1 MHICQQYFSARSI
14 LWWTGKYIVPFI
26 SSVPLLTYRHASL
39 FLEISF
45 YSLIP
50 TIFDVLIYLAALR
63 KIAADITLQSGKN
76 VKWIVLYLLE
86 RRYVWLINQTSSE
99 TFSSSI
105 LSLPLIKTTIL
116 LCIYQDICSR
126 YLLKSSSSRRGYW
139 AFLPVHFCFYLFAFC
154 FFSPTIQFLNCF
166 LPILNL
172 FVVYN
177 RFLPLL

>member
-99 TFSSSI
+99 TSSSSI

-116 LCIYQDICSR
+116 LCIYQDNSARDIYLKVHLLEGDIEHFYR
-126 YLLKSSSSRRGYW
+126 YIFAFTYLLSVFFPQQSNFLI
-139 AFLPVHFCFYLFAFC
+139 AFFRY
-154 FFSPTIQFLNCF
+154 
-166 LPILNL
+166 
-172 FVVYN
+172 
-177 RFLPLL
+177 